1 MTRARETSE
10 NARQAKAWVN
20 FTGTGTVTRNA
31 WFNVTSVT
39 DHDTGDYSVN
49 FETAFSS
56 ADDYVACVTA
66 SCQNGTNA
74 IPTVHQFG
82 VTTASTGGLFRFRIS
97 EGNSYATYRD
107 SDNIYVIVVS
117 PALPTTVK

>member
-10 NARQAKAWVN
+10 NSRQAKAWVN

-39 DHDTGDYSVN
+39 DNNTGDYSVN

-82 VTTASTGGLFRFRIS
+82 VTTASTGGLFRSRIS

-107 SDNIYVIVVS
+107 SDNIYVIVFGE
-117 PALPTTVK
+117 

>member
-10 NARQAKAWVN
+10 NSRQAKAWVN

-39 DHDTGDYSVN
+39 DNNTGDYSVN
-49 FETAFSS
+49 FETVFSS

-66 SCQNGTNA
+66 SCENGSAA
-74 IPTVHQFG
+74 IPTIHQNG
-82 VTTASTGGLFRFRIS
+82 ILTSSTGSLFRFRIS
-97 EGNSYATYRD
+97 DGNSYVTQRD
-107 SDNIYVIVVS
+107 SSNIYVIVFGD
-117 PALPTTVK
+117 